1 MTVRV
6 AVVDANVLYSIEL
19 TDLFLTLATHRL
31 VRVHWSDTIL
41 DEVRRNL
48 ALRPDLNEAAIGY
61 RFDRMNLALPDALHG
76 PPPDELVE
84 AMPVNAKDRHVLAL
98 AVQVEADC
106 VVTFDLGDFPPA
118 LCEPYGV
125 EPLHPD
131 DVLEA
136 LAVDEPV
143 RMAAALAEM
152 AARRRRPPM
161 TPATLLD
168 RLELTIPKFVTR
180 CRPLV

>member
-41 DEVRRNL
+41 HEARGNL
-48 ALRPDLNEAAIGY
+48 ALRPDLSDAAIDY
-61 RFDRMNLALPDALHG
+61 RINRMNVALPDALHG
-76 PPPDELVE
+76 PPPDELI
-84 AMPVNAKDRHVLAL
+84 ASMPINAKDRHVLAL
-98 AVQVEADC
+98 AVQVEADSI
-106 VVTFDLGDFPPA
+106 VTFDLGDFPTA

-131 DVLEA
+131 ELLDAIATNEGKRV
-136 LAVDEPV
+136 
-143 RMAAALAEM
+143 AAALGEM
-152 AARRRRPPM
+152 AARRRRPPI
-161 TPATLLD
+161 TPVRLLD
-168 RLELTIPKFVTR
+168 RFEATIPKFVAR

>member
-1 MTVRV
+1 MTARV

-48 ALRPDLNEAAIGY
+48 ALRPDLNNVAIAY
-61 RFDRMNLALPDALHG
+61 RLNRMNVALPDARHEL
-76 PPPDELVE
+76 PPHKVIES
-84 AMPVNAKDRHVLAL
+84 MPVNAKDRHVLAL
-98 AVQVEADC
+98 AVHVEADSI
-106 VVTFDLGDFPPA
+106 VTFNLGDFPPA
-118 LCEPYGV
+118 LCEPHGV

-131 DVLEA
+131 ELLDA
-136 LAVDEPV
+136 LANDQPERV
-143 RMAAALAEM
+143 AAALAQM
-152 AARRRRPPM
+152 ATRRRRPPM
-161 TPATLLD
+161 TPTDLLD
-168 RLELTIPKFVTR
+168 RLEPTIPKFVSR